1 MKVFEI
7 GLLRNGEKL
16 LENKYYEEVSGDIDK
31 EDRELKEKMIMETI
45 RRNAEYTNKI
55 SSFEIFD
62 YHISVIG
69 RKHGEK
75 SKFLSYLISD
85 KDSRTPVKRR
95 LLDDLL
101 DQFFNSYPPP
111 TCYNIKQNVFN
122 GFHEVLDE
130 IVGDLSLTAHKRLE
144 KAFGFD

>member
-16 LENKYYEEVSGDIDK
+16 LENKYYGEARGDLEK
-31 EDRELKEKMIMETI
+31 EDRDLKEKMIMETI
-45 RRNAEYTNKI
+45 RRNAEYSNKI

-62 YHISVIG
+62 YHISMIG
-69 RKHGEK
+69 RKNGEK

-85 KDSRTPVKRR
+85 KDSRIPIKRR
-95 LLDDLL
+95 LLDELL
-101 DQFFNSYPPP
+101 DQFFNFYPPP
-111 TCYNIKQNVFN
+111 ACYNIKQNVFN
-122 GFHEVLDE
+122 GFHKVLDD

-144 KAFGFD
+144 KAFGLD